1 MYEKNLDHEIL
12 KLIEGH
18 PEISE
23 KDIAHNL
30 SVPEELVKTRIAN
43 LNDTRE
49 KILIMGNGRSFHEK
63 LKMELEAENYS
74 VVKAPGSYSILEA
87 VKNEKPDLILVDTGL
102 ADIYGFEICKQL
114 KASFRYWWIPV
125 MILSEKGGDRNR
137 IEAFESGADDY
148 LSVPLNSPELK
159 ARVRMILR
167 RNRTLSEGKSG
178 N

>member
-12 KLIEGH
+12 KLIEVH

-23 KDIAHNL
+23 KDIARNL
-30 SVPEELVKTRIAN
+30 SVPEELVKTRIET

-49 KILIMGNGRSFHEK
+49 KILVMGNGRSIYEK
-63 LKMELEAENYS
+63 LKMELEPEKYNI
-74 VVKAPGSYSILEA
+74 VKASESFPILET
-87 VKNEKPDLILVDTGL
+87 VKKEKPDLVLVDTGL

-114 KASFRYWWIPV
+114 KSSFRYWWIPV
-125 MILSEKGGDRNR
+125 MILSEKGGDKNR

-148 LSVPLNSPELK
+148 LAMPLNSPELK

-167 RNRTLSEGKSG
+167 RNRIMS
-178 N
+178 